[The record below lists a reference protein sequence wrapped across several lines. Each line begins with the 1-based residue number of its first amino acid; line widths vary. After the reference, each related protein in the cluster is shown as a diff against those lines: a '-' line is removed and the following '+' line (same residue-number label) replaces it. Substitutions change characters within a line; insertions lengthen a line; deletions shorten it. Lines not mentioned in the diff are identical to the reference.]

1 MFGYVIKIS
10 NQFVPCDTVL
20 HTGARNSWSKI
31 STSWKTI
38 GVWRWVLLYEGK
50 PKRKSTLKMSLPP

>member
-20 HTGARNSWSKI
+20 HTGA
-31 STSWKTI
+31 
-38 GVWRWVLLYEGK
+38 GVK
-50 PKRKSTLKMSLPP
+50 SLPAERPSAFEDGFCSMKVNLNENQP

>member
-1 MFGYVIKIS
+1 MLGFFIKIS

-31 STSWKTI
+31 PTS
-38 GVWRWVLLYEGK
+38 RLL
-50 PKRKSTLKMSLPP
+50 KRVSAPCR